1 MNKFSLF
8 AVALVFCFI
17 LSACGETKESS
28 SETEPKKTEE
38 SVKKEDV
45 KFIKEKAKE
54 YSYKELKNKKLKNG
68 TPIKVEG
75 KVVTSDSVEANDTI
89 SKATYFNVQ
98 PKEAEEDS
106 SDVFVVKNDSKDK
119 FKIDDNATI
128 YGTYV
133 GLDEYSDEPTIEA
146 VSVENEASVLKKQG
160 WEESEMGFI
169 KPAGYGYNDEV
180 GIDGKDTPVKPVQFG
195 SMQLYINNMSVYDLR
210 PNEDNLYTFD
220 DQEEVRV
227 VFVDM
232 KVKNTSDQDVTFYPD
247 QAVLVTD
254 TGEQVESGL
263 IGDDLGGDFL
273 GKVEKEGMAMW
284 VLKDPDKEVKTIK
297 MIISAPYGTNDLED
311 MGQEKRLEFEILN
324 PKDAKERDGK

>member
-1 MNKFSLF
+1 MKKFGLSVLALGLSLTL
-8 AVALVFCFI
+8 A
-17 LSACGETKESS
+17 ACGDSEEKKNSGDSQETKV
-28 SETEPKKTEE
+28 SEKKDANT
-38 SVKKEDV
+38 
-45 KFIKEKAKE
+45 IKEEAKAYTYDELKDKKAKE
-54 YSYKELKNKKLKNG
+54 GALVK
-68 TPIKVEG
+68 IEG
-75 KVVTSDSVEANDTI
+75 KVITSDEVEGEDI
-89 SKATYFNVQ
+89 VSKSTYFNVQ
-98 PKEAEEDS
+98 PKEADEDS

-146 VSVENEASVLKKQG
+146 TTVENEASIMKKEG
-160 WEESEMGFI
+160 WEETDMGFI
-169 KPAGYGYNDEV
+169 KPVGYGYNDEV
-180 GIDGKDTPVKPVQFG
+180 GIDGTDTPGKPVQFG

-220 DQEEVRV
+220 DQEQVRV

-232 KVKNTSDQDVTFYPD
+232 KVKNTADQDVTFYPD

-284 VLKDPDKEVKTIK
+284 VLNDSKKEVKNIK
-297 MIISAPYGTNDLED
+297 MIISAPYGTESMDD
-311 MGQEKRLEFEILN
+311 IGQEKRLDFEILN